1 MKIENRK
8 RGFTLIELLVVI
20 GIIAIL
26 AGLLLPTLARAK
38 NKSRDT
44 YCLNNLRQL
53 GIALTL
59 YADDYKGRLPIAA
72 RLPSQQ
78 SSTNGVVSTNALPP
92 IAEVLSN
99 YVGGSSGVFRC
110 LADKAKRFEKEK
122 SSYEWNTLFNNQW
135 LDRPSSKRRRIT
147 INWDPV
153 KAPLICDYDNVHP
166 GKRGLTTKNVIFAD
180 GHVAPL

>member
-1 MKIENRK
+1 MKVNLRQ

-20 GIIAIL
+20 AIIAIL
-26 AGLLLPTLARAK
+26 AGLLMPALARAK
-38 NKSRDT
+38 NKGRDT

-78 SSTNGVVSTNALPP
+78 TGTNAIASTNALPA
-92 IAEVLSN
+92 ISEVISN
-99 YVGGSSGVFRC
+99 YVGGSQGVFKC
-110 LADKAKRFEKEK
+110 PADKAKRFEQEK
-122 SSYEWNTLFNNQW
+122 SSYEWNTTFNNQW
-135 LDRPSSKRRRIT
+135 LDRPSSKRRRMT
-147 INWDPV
+147 INWEPV
-153 KAPLICDYDNVHP
+153 KTPLMYDYDNVHT